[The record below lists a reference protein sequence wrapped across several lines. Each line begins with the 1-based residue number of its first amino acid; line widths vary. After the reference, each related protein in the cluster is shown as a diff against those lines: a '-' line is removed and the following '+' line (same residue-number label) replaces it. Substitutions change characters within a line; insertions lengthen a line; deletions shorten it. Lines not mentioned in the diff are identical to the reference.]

1 MFRNDVPIT
10 PELVRQHGL
19 TPDEYERFRALVGR
33 EPTLTELGIVSA
45 MWNEHCS
52 YKSSRKHLR
61 GLPTTGPH
69 VIQGPGENAGVI
81 DIGDGLACV
90 FKMESHNHP
99 SFIEPYQGAATGVGG
114 ILRDVFTMGARP
126 IAALNALRFGSPD
139 HPRTRHLVSG
149 VVAGVG
155 GYGNSFGV
163 PTVGGLV
170 GFHRRY
176 DGNILVNAMA
186 VGLAR
191 TDAIFYAAATGVG
204 NPIVYLGSK
213 TGRDGIH
220 GATMASAEFDES
232 SESKRPTVQVGDPFA
247 EKLLLEA
254 CLELMASGAVIA
266 IQDMGAAGLTCSAV
280 EMGAKGDL
288 GVELHLEKV
297 PTREEGM
304 TPYEMML
311 SESQE
316 RMLMVLK
323 PGMEAEAQ
331 AIFVKWGLDFAVIG
345 HTTDT
350 LRFVIKHHGETVAD
364 LPIKEL
370 GDEAPLY
377 DRPHIA
383 NTHQPVIAAASVEA
397 SVPNAEALKRL
408 VGSPELASK
417 RWVYEQYDH
426 FILGNTVQKPGGDA
440 AIVRVEDGPKGL
452 AISTDVTPRYCEADP
467 VEGGRQAVAEAWR
480 NITAVGARPL
490 AITDNLN
497 FGNPEKPEVMGQL
510 VGCLKGIGEA
520 CLALDFPV
528 VSGNV
533 SLYNETNGVG
543 ILPTPTIG
551 GVGVIDDVECHAT
564 VALKREGDVLVLI
577 GRTEGWLG
585 QSLYLSEIAGREEGA
600 PPPVDLAIERR
611 NGDFVRSLI
620 VSGIADTV
628 HDLSDGG
635 FAVALAE
642 MAMAGGL
649 GAALPAAPEGVPVHA
664 YLFGEDQGRYLIAVP
679 AEAASD
685 LLYSASAQ
693 GIDASTV
700 GIVAGDSLVLPGEET
715 ISVAELKAAHEG
727 WFPAYMASQPA
738 APAA

>member
-61 GLPTTGPH
+61 GLPITGPH

-600 PPPVDLAIERR
+600 PPPVNLAIERR

-635 FAVALAE
+635 LAVALAE

>member
-19 TPDEYERFRALVGR
+19 TPDEYERFRGLIGR
-33 EPTLTELGIVSA
+33 DPTLTELGIVSA

-61 GLPTTGPH
+61 GLPTSAPW

-99 SFIEPYQGAATGVGG
+99 SFIEPYQGATTGVGG

-149 VVAGVG
+149 VVAGIG

-163 PTVGGLV
+163 PTVGGAM
-170 GFHRRY
+170 GFHPRY

-220 GATMASAEFDES
+220 GATMASAEFDDA

-288 GVELHLEKV
+288 GVELHIEKV
-297 PTREEGM
+297 PAREAGM
-304 TPYEMML
+304 SAYEMML

-323 PGMEAEAQ
+323 PGMEAEAE
-331 AIFVKWGLDFAVIG
+331 AIFVKWGLDFAIIG

-350 LRFVIKHHGETVAD
+350 LRFVVKHDGVVMAD

-383 NTHQPVIAAASVEA
+383 NTHQPVLNAAD
-397 SVPNAEALKRL
+397 VPETVGSAEALKRL
-408 VGSPELASK
+408 VGSPDLSSK

-426 FILGNTVQKPGGDA
+426 FIGGNTVQKPGGDA
-440 AIVRVEDGPKGL
+440 AIVRVEDGPRGL
-452 AISTDVTPRYCEADP
+452 AMTADVTPRYCEADP
-467 VEGGRQAVAEAWR
+467 VEGGKQAVAEAWR
-480 NITAVGARPL
+480 NITAVGGKPL

-520 CLALDFPV
+520 CKALDFPV

-551 GVGVIDDVECHAT
+551 GVGVLDDVTRHAT
-564 VALKREGDVLVLI
+564 IDLKRDGDLLVLV
-577 GRTEGWLG
+577 GETAGWLG
-585 QSLYLSEIAGREEGA
+585 QSVYLSVIDGREAGA
-600 PPPVDLAIERR
+600 PPPVDLAVERR
-611 NGDFVRSLI
+611 NGDFVRGLI
-620 VSGIADTV
+620 TSGLVDTV

-635 FAVALAE
+635 LAVALAE
-642 MAMAGGL
+642 MAMAGGR
-649 GAALPAAPEGVPVHA
+649 GAALPEVPEGLLTHA
-664 YLFGEDQGRYLIAVP
+664 YLFGEDQARYLLAVDP
-679 AEAASD
+679 ETVPD

-693 GIDASTV
+693 GIPAGVV
-700 GIVAGDSLVLPGEET
+700 GVVGGDGLTLPRGEAIAVADLR
-715 ISVAELKAAHEG
+715 AAHEG
-727 WFPAYMASQPA
+727 WLPAYMASQPA
-738 APAA
+738 GVAA